1 MSDQPDPF
9 NPTMRRVQPADL
21 LPALQSQTP
30 NETPSSALSLLS
42 LSVSPLRV
50 ACPHCDG
57 AGFYLEAVRYG
68 HPNFG
73 KLMPCSCTLSERR
86 AQSDTEALA
95 RLGDELKGLTEKT
108 FATFDLDRPLK
119 PLYELHGVYYHD
131 LARVPMADRKGV
143 QIISEAVQTTAL
155 IGALDQA
162 ESYTRRWRGWLVLH
176 GAYGAGKSHLAAAIA
191 HAAIEAGMATRYRS
205 LPGLFDALK
214 AGFEN
219 DTSAAIFDD
228 VIGCDLLVLDDL
240 LDADI
245 RQSDWRRSRLFR
257 LFNERETR
265 PTVITSN
272 RRMDD
277 LVPASDVDAGRLLSR
292 VAGNASQIWLPISD
306 YRRLKKERAA

>member
-1 MSDQPDPF
+1 MSDQSDPF
-9 NPTMRRVQPADL
+9 NPTMRRVQIGDL
-21 LPALQSQTP
+21 LPALQSQTTI
-30 NETPSSALSLLS
+30 ETPSSQLGSPS
-42 LSVSPLRV
+42 LSVTPRV
-50 ACPHCDG
+50 ATCPDCNG

-73 KLMPCSCTLSERR
+73 KLLPCGCTLDQRR
-86 AQSDTEALA
+86 AQSEAAALV
-95 RLGDELKGLTEKT
+95 RLGDELHGLSDKT
-108 FATFDLDRPLK
+108 FTTFDLDRPLK
-119 PLYELHGVYYHD
+119 PLYELHGVYYAD
-131 LARVPMADRKGV
+131 LKRVPMEQRA
-143 QIISEAVQTTAL
+143 EAKTYSVATQAAAL
-155 IGALDQA
+155 AMALDRA
-162 ESYTRRWRGWLVLH
+162 ESYTRHWRGWLVLH

-191 HAAIEAGMATRYRS
+191 HTAIEAGMATRYRS

-214 AGFEN
+214 AGFDD

-228 VIGCDLLVLDDL
+228 VIGCDLLILDDL